1 MKPDLT
7 ELWKKFCADD
17 DVRAFECFYYAMF
30 KKLIKF
36 CVYYTSSQEA
46 AEEIVSE
53 IFVKCWNNR
62 KKLTGMDRPG
72 TYMFV
77 AVKNQSLKYI
87 KKYAAV
93 HLVEIDHTDEGYFAD
108 FSDPYRIVEGKELQ
122 QELDKAIETL
132 PMQARMVFRL
142 IKEGGLKYKE
152 VAEIMNISHRT
163 VQTHL
168 FRSITRLRHVL
179 RHYSSPTVKN
189 STHTTDKLMNIIV
202 FSYILKFIYIFFGN
216 L

>member
-17 DVRAFECFYYAMF
+17 DVRAFEYFYYAMF
-30 KKLIKF
+30 KKLVKF
-36 CVYYTSSQEA
+36 CFYYTSNQEA

-62 KKLTGMDRPG
+62 KRLTDMDRPA

-93 HLVEIDHTDEGYFAD
+93 RLIEIEHADEGDFAD
-108 FSDPYRIVEGKELQ
+108 FSDPSSIVEGKELQ
-122 QELDKAIETL
+122 QELDRAIETL

-189 STHTTDKLMNIIV
+189 SNHKTDKLMNIIV

-216 L
+216 V